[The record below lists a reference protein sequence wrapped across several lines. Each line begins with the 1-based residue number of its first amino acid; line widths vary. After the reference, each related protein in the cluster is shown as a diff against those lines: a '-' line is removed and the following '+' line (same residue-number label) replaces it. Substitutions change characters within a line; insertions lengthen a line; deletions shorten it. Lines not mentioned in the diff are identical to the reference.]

1 MRKVFLLISTIALL
15 CFGCKKSKPV
25 ITPDPASPL
34 LPLKNGVCIE
44 GQIVSESQSLVQ
56 FDWTDAKN
64 ATSYEVVI
72 KNLSDTVTS
81 THVTDKSE
89 IAVPIKRGK
98 AYSWYVVSKNNTGN
112 KTSNSDTWM
121 FYNAGQ
127 GISSYAPFPPE
138 ILSPSQGESITT
150 FNSVVSLKWQCS
162 DADNDIAGYDI
173 YVGMSS
179 NNLSLLSKGHVASSY
194 NYTVPN
200 RGYPYYWKIIAKD
213 SNGNSSESGIYSFY
227 AY

>member
-1 MRKVFLLISTIALL
+1 MRKVFLLISTIALF

-72 KNLSDTVTS
+72 KNLSDTTTS
-81 THVTDKSE
+81 THSTDKSE

-98 AYSWYVVSKNNTGN
+98 AYSWHVISKNNTGN
-112 KTSNSDTWM
+112 KTANSDTWM
-121 FYNAGQ
+121 FYNAGV
-127 GISSYAPFPPE
+127 GISSYAPFPAE
-138 ILSPSQGESITT
+138 ILSPLQSTYISTI
-150 FNSVVSLKWQCS
+150 NSVVSLKWQCS
-162 DADNDIAGYDI
+162 DADNDIVSYDV

-179 NNLSLLSKGHVASSY
+179 NSLSRVSQGLKTSSY
-194 NYTVPN
+194 DYTVLN
-200 RGYPYYWKIIAKD
+200 RSYTHYWKVIAKD
-213 SNGNSSESGIYSFY
+213 SNGNSSDSGIYSFY
-227 AY
+227 PY

>member
-25 ITPDPASPL
+25 ITPDAASPL
-34 LPLKNGVCIE
+34 LPLKNGVCVE

-72 KNLSDTVTS
+72 KNLSDTITS
-81 THVTDKSE
+81 THSTDKSE

-98 AYSWYVVSKNNTGN
+98 AYSWYVISKNNTGN
-112 KTSNSDTWM
+112 KTANSETWM

-138 ILSPSQGESITT
+138 ILSPSPGAYISTI
-150 FNSVVSLKWQCS
+150 NSVVALKWQCS
-162 DADNDIAGYDI
+162 DADNDIVSYDI

-179 NNLSLLSKGHVASSY
+179 NSLSLVSKGQEATAY
-194 NYTVPN
+194 NYTIPN
-200 RGYPYYWKIIAKD
+200 KGYQYSWKIIAID
-213 SNGNSSESGIYSFY
+213 SKGNSSESGLYSFY